1 MLDLDDLDF
10 TKMADE
16 ILSVDDSMRYVVVVA
31 DKGKIIYQQKKEGK
45 KPLITDRETEVL
57 SSDLSVMQTMQA
69 LYDDSL
75 GRISCMIMVREKLH
89 QLVYYI
95 GSLIFYVTC
104 ERDVDSVKVMGIKN
118 RVESIIK
125 KSIQ

>member
-1 MLDLDDLDF
+1 MDDLDF
-10 TKMADE
+10 TKIANE
-16 ILSVDDSMRYVVVVA
+16 ILSVDDAMRYVVVVA

-45 KPLITDRETEVL
+45 TAFTTDKETEVL

-75 GRISCMIMVREKLH
+75 GKISCMIMVRERLH
-89 QLVYYI
+89 QLVYYAR
-95 GSLIFYVTC
+95 SLIFYVTC
-104 ERDVDSVKVMGIKN
+104 ERDIDSVKVVGIKD